1 MRQIMGLVEW
11 SLMKIPIFRTFFTE
25 NINFWESLAKNFI
38 HRASDVAG
46 LKNPA
51 KTRHQIEPKPY
62 YENPTKTLGIKTAI
76 LVKKPIFLA
85 KNDVIF

>member
-1 MRQIMGLVEW
+1 MC
-11 SLMKIPIFRTFFTE
+11 
-25 NINFWESLAKNFI
+25 
-38 HRASDVAG
+38 DVAG